1 MAQSISVCIPSLQWN
16 HLSWFYKLCRQREQ
30 IEDHLQNMFSPF
42 WLERSSH
49 SIYLQS
55 IDCKHNLL
63 ESSHHKHYKLHLC
76 FIYLFDICG
85 GSKYLAFS
93 SSTIKCGPNKGR
105 STRFLWIWGHWQW
118 RTGNNTKTVP
128 ISRMAVFCFYLCT
141 KLSEQHIFTA
151 GIFSSH
157 NY

>member
-1 MAQSISVCIPSLQWN
+1 MYSITPVKSLELILQTLQTERTNRRPSAKY
-16 HLSWFYKLCRQREQ
+16 F
-30 IEDHLQNMFSPF
+30 NMFSPF

>member
-1 MAQSISVCIPSLQWN
+1 MYSITPVKSLELILQTLQTERTSRRPSAKYFN
-16 HLSWFYKLCRQREQ
+16 
-30 IEDHLQNMFSPF
+30 IFSPF
-42 WLERSSH
+42 CLERSSH

-76 FIYLFDICG
+76 FIYIFDICG

-93 SSTIKCGPNKGR
+93 SSTIKCGTNKGR
-105 STRFLWIWGHWQW
+105 SRRFLWIWGHWQW
-118 RTGNNTKTVP
+118 RTENNTKTVP